1 MKEVFLIYTV
11 LSSIMLYNIF
21 KYTDQRLI
29 TEGLVDRKTFQSLEF
44 DEVEAK
50 HKIGLMIEN
59 IISAFEDICVKWK
72 ETLSNPLIPK
82 GCNLSMTCLLHE
94 DLQNLTSS
102 IFMEH
107 QDEAL
112 DHLLKVYQHHFH

>member
-21 KYTDQRLI
+21 QYTDQRLI
-29 TEGLVDRKTFQSLEF
+29 TEGLVDRKTVQSLEF

-50 HKIGLMIEN
+50 HKIGLMIEHL
-59 IISAFEDICVKWK
+59 ISAFEEICVKWN
-72 ETLSNPLIPK
+72 ETVSNPLIPK

-94 DLQNLTSS
+94 NLQNLTSS
-102 IFMEH
+102 IFMEL

-112 DHLLKVYQHHFH
+112 DHFLKVYQDHFH

>member
-1 MKEVFLIYTV
+1 MKEVFLIYAV
-11 LSSIMLYNIF
+11 LSSIILYNIF
-21 KYTDQRLI
+21 QYTDQRLI
-29 TEGLVDRKTFQSLEF
+29 TEGLVDRKTLQFQEF

-59 IISAFEDICVKWK
+59 IISAFEEICVKWK
-72 ETLSNPLIPK
+72 ETISNPLIPK

-112 DHLLKVYQHHFH
+112 NHFLKVYHHHFH